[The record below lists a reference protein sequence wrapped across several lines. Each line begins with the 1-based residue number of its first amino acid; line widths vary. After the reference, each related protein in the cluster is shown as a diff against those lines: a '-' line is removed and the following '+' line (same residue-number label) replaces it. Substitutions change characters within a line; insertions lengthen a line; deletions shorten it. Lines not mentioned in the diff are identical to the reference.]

1 MIGGTPE
8 DAHLAARK
16 YVAKELNYCEKM
28 TFESRA
34 NRGYALGFRS
44 CLESM
49 HDEFM
54 SDVAK
59 KVWDGLKTGG

>member
-8 DAHLAARK
+8 DAHLAAPK
-16 YVAKELNYCEKM
+16 YVAKELDYCEKM
-28 TFESRA
+28 TFESKA
-34 NRGYALGFRS
+34 NSGYAQGFRS
-44 CLESM
+44 CLETM

-54 SDVAK
+54 SDVTK